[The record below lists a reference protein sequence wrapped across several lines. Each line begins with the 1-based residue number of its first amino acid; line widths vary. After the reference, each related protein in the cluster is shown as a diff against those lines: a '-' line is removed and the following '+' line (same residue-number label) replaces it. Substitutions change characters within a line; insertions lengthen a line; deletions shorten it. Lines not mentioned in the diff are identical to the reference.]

1 MPLQQTT
8 FTPLEQAVLEAICQ
22 AYPEDRT
29 ALKAQLST
37 ATLRSREN
45 TGCGFF
51 THFTVDH
58 SSGASIGGGRLRD
71 GPAAK
76 VDGIKYG
83 MGFILWLA
91 QGYADCLEG
100 YAYGPDSTRDTMFE
114 TVSFEITKPPK
125 KVQVTPDHR
134 LPRRP

>member
-8 FTPLEQAVLEAICQ
+8 FTPLEQAVIEAICQ

-29 ALKAQLST
+29 ALEAQLST

-45 TGCGFF
+45 TGCGFV
-51 THFTVDH
+51 TYFTVDH
-58 SSGASIGGGRLRD
+58 NSGAPIGGGRLRD

-76 VDGIKYG
+76 VDGVKYG

-100 YAYGPDSTRDTMFE
+100 YTYGPDSTTDTMFE

-125 KVQVTPDHR
+125 KVHLTPAPR